1 VLRGHDWRAA
11 EGRIAPRGR
20 GHQEVP
26 YGLSGPTL
34 DRAPGLNRLRV
45 MLGLSYLLLSH
56 DLTTVEHMSDWLGMM
71 YLVKLVE
78 FVYPCMPPWAVC
90 TFAES

>member
-1 VLRGHDWRAA
+1 
-11 EGRIAPRGR
+11 
-20 GHQEVP
+20 
-26 YGLSGPTL
+26 
-34 DRAPGLNRLRV
+34 